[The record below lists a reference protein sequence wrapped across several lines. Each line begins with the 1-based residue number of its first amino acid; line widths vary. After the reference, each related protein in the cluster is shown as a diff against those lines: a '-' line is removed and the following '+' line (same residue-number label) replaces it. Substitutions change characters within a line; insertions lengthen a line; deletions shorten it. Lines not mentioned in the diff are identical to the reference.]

1 MALKIVVDSSSSFS
15 QEDAKRLNITILPL
29 KIIFGEKIDSDKE
42 KRLLYLHKVS
52 EHKRNLAVRPI
63 SFKDFNK

>member
-29 KIIFGEKIDSDKE
+29 KIIYGIYKFCNYKYCSI
-42 KRLLYLHKVS
+42 
-52 EHKRNLAVRPI
+52 
-63 SFKDFNK
+63 